1 MSASDA
7 SALSLLNSVFG
18 LKAYRGEQEKI
29 VRHVTQGGNCLVLM
43 PTGGGKSLCYQ
54 LPSLLREG
62 CGIVVSPLIALMR
75 DQVAGLVEAGVN
87 AAMLN
92 STLSPQEANEV
103 ERRLIAG
110 DLDLLYVAPERL
122 LMPRCLSLL
131 EQANIAL
138 FAIDE
143 AHCVS
148 QWGHDFRPEYI
159 GLSVLAERFPEVP
172 GLALVSGNVA
182 NAETPGYVRR
192 TLNQET
198 IATGSNG
205 SSVRVAGVTREL
217 DQYLQRQLRTETSGG
232 AYADLRSQFYQR
244 LQSVYGDPGSSAS
257 LETVYSKFTDA
268 LQALSVSP
276 DDFSA
281 RTGVI
286 NAAQVLAQQ
295 LNGLSTDVQGLR
307 SDAEQ
312 GLADSVRTANTAMT
326 RIAEINQQL
335 ANSSTTD
342 AANATLIDQR
352 DGYID
357 QLSQLM
363 DIRVTTDDA
372 NRVMIF
378 TGSGTQLVG
387 TQAARLN
394 FDFHG
399 TITATSKWSADPTE
413 RGVGTLTLS
422 TATGGTIDLITNKA
436 IRSGQIAAYLEM
448 RDQVLPQAQSQ
459 LDQLAASMSQA
470 LSDRTVDGAAAPTTP
485 PQVGFNVDVGGLA
498 AGNTIQLTYT
508 DTTTSTQKKFT
519 FVRVDDPSVLP
530 LSDKTTAD
538 PNDTVIGLDWTGGLP
553 SVINQLNAKFF
564 SKLTVSNPSGN
575 LLQVVDNGGN
585 TSTLNALSAT
595 TTVQTLTGNV
605 PQLPLFRD
613 GTQAFTGEIDS
624 NGRQIDGYAGRIS
637 VNALLA

>member
-1 MSASDA
+1 MSLSQ
-7 SALSLLNSVFG
+7 ALG
-18 LKAYRGEQEKI
+18 TA
-29 VRHVTQGGNCLVLM
+29 
-43 PTGGGKSLCYQ
+43 
-54 LPSLLREG
+54 
-62 CGIVVSPLIALMR
+62 
-75 DQVAGLVEAGVN
+75 VAGLR
-87 AAMLN
+87 
-92 STLSPQEANEV
+92 TT
-103 ERRLIAG
+103 
-110 DLDLLYVAPERL
+110 
-122 LMPRCLSLL
+122 
-131 EQANIAL
+131 QA
-138 FAIDE
+138 
-143 AHCVS
+143 
-148 QWGHDFRPEYI
+148 
-159 GLSVLAERFPEVP
+159 

-394 FDFHG
+394 FDAHG
-399 TITATSKWSADPTE
+399 TITATSKWSADPTQ

-485 PQVGFNVDVGGLA
+485 PQVGFNVDVGSLA
-498 AGNTIQLTYT
+498 AGNTVQLTYT
-508 DTTTSTQKKFT
+508 DTTTNTQKKYT
-519 FVRVDDPSVLP
+519 LVRVDDPAALP
-530 LSDKTTAD
+530 LPDTTTAD

-564 SKLTVSNPSGN
+564 SKLTFSNPSGN

-637 VNALLA
+637 VNALLASDPSKLVVYNTSPLTPSGDPTRPNFLLDQLTNGSQTFTSEAGIGTKNAPFVGSLPAFLRQILSQQGNAADAAKNLSDGQSMVVDALKQRFNDSSAVNVDAEMANLLVLQTAYGANARVVSAVKEMFDTLMNI